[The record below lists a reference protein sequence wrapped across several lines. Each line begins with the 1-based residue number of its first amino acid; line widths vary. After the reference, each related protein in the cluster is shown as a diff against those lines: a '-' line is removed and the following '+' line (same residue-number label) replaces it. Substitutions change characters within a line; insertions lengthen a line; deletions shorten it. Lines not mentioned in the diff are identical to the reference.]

1 MAQKTRKEKIA
12 SAARKQQRLQYTYT
26 TAPALTKPEAQ
37 TPTVTRPSV
46 KREYAL
52 TEEEKQLKVFFYAD
66 LRKSLILI
74 AVIFTLEFILYY
86 ATINNYLKI

>member
-12 SAARKQQRLQYTYT
+12 SSARKQQRLQYTYT
-26 TAPALTKPEAQ
+26 TTPAPVKAATQSTA
-37 TPTVTRPSV
+37 TVSPSV
-46 KREYAL
+46 KREYVL
-52 TEEEKQLKVFFYAD
+52 TEEEKQLKKFFYAD
-66 LRKSLILI
+66 LRKSLILV